1 MSMLMPNRRPF
12 VCDLHRDL
20 IFDHK
25 AFVICGFR
33 SSHSDEMTLAVGF
46 SPRLVVASNRRRVAT
61 VENHP
66 QVNRR
71 YATTPI

>member
-1 MSMLMPNRRPF
+1 MPNRRPF
-12 VCDLHRDL
+12 MCDRRRDL
-20 IFDHK
+20 SFDNK
-25 AFVICGFR
+25 ALVICGFR

-46 SPRLVVASNRRRVAT
+46 SPWSVVASNRRRVAT

-66 QVNRR
+66 SQVNRR